1 MVKEID
7 YDLLIAIEES
17 DVRKFQIA
25 LEKGANINGIVSE
38 EYKKYGDF
46 ESSCGFTFLA
56 VAAQKALYET
66 INAHHDKKGF
76 NKEEYEKEYS
86 DAFEIFNTLKALKPN
101 ENQEGCTSAK
111 ICIEGIAETREM
123 ELYDDP
129 YCYGYDEFDEEMSE
143 DEWISEDPAIEYL
156 KSFKFK

>member
-17 DVRKFQIA
+17 NVRKFKIA
-25 LEKGANINGIVSE
+25 LKKGANINGIVSE
-38 EYKKYGDF
+38 EYEEYGDF
-46 ESSCGFTFLA
+46 ESSYGFTFLA
-56 VAAQKALYET
+56 VAAETALREI
-66 INAHHDKKGF
+66 INVQHNKKGF
-76 NKEEYEKEYS
+76 NKEEYEKQYS

-101 ENQEGCTSAK
+101 ESQEDCISAK

-129 YCYGYDEFDEEMSE
+129 YCYGYDEFDEEMGE
-143 DEWISEDPAIEYL
+143 DEWISEDPVVEYL
-156 KSFKFK
+156 KSFKFE